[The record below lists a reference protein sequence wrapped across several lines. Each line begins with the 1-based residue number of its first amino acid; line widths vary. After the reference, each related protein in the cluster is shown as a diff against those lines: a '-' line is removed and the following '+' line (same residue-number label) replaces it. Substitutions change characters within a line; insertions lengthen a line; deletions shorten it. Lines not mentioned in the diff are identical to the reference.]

1 MLLRK
6 PRTLICDAPL
16 WLELLR
22 ARWNM
27 IRSALVSTWTGV
39 RDRSSPAGRHRTT
52 QARDRPPCSLRR
64 VAKWIRTYP
73 SALINRL
80 EWLSAPASCSAV
92 LLFLCSVTSRGAKYT
107 KYKVNILWYDP
118 KRYNDALTW
127 HSQYSKN
134 EKFKFYLRR
143 AWIGA

>member
-6 PRTLICDAPL
+6 PRTLICDVPL

-22 ARWNM
+22 ARRNM

-39 RDRSSPAGRHRTT
+39 RDRSSPVGRHRTT
-52 QARDRPPCSLRR
+52 QARDRPPYSLREA
-64 VAKWIRTYP
+64 AKWIRTYP

-80 EWLSAPASCSAV
+80 EWQRVPGSCSAV
-92 LLFLCSVTSRGAKYT
+92 LLFLWSVKRRGAKYT

-127 HSQYSKN
+127 QSQYSKN
-134 EKFKFYLRR
+134 KHSLDRCLGVLF
-143 AWIGA
+143 